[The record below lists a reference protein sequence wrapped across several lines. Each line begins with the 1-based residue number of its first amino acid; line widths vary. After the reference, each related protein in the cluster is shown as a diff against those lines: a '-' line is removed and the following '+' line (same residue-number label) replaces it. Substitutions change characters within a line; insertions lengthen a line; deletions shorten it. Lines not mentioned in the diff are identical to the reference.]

1 MKRILTIIAVSI
13 ISVMFS
19 ANVFAQGGYTVT
31 GVVVDQYGP
40 VIGATILEKDTT
52 NGVSTGLDGDYSIK
66 VSKANSIVVV
76 SCIGYTTQEFVASAV
91 PATVHLVEDSEMLN
105 ETVVIGYG
113 SMSKKELSSSIVQVD
128 KKDFFKGSMNN
139 PMEMLTGKV
148 AGLNISTTQAANPNS
163 SSDLQ
168 IRGATSLNAGNSP
181 LIVIDGVP
189 GGDMRNLAPQDIESM
204 TVLKDAASAAIY
216 GTRGANG
223 VILITTRKGSND
235 EAGTAHVTY
244 DSYFASNFAKKPLAV
259 LTPDEWVRSR
269 RGNDYG
275 ARTVWYDELLRD
287 FSFDLNQYLAVDGST
302 KKGSYNASLNY
313 KKATGVDLVDARE
326 EFAGRAAVEQK
337 IIKDII
343 TLGVNLNA
351 RRVNETYGDDGQFNN
366 ALSLNPT
373 YPIKNEDGTWYQPTS
388 PTGARN
394 PVEAMLNKTANG
406 QRLYLMSTAFV
417 TANLFKNEHHNLNTT
432 LTYNLNYNDYKS
444 QSYLPSDSGSSYW
457 GGYTGEASV
466 SYSKNW
472 TNQVEWVTNYSMH
485 INDHHIAAVA
495 GYSYQESN
503 GESLS
508 ANNKDFAYDSIL
520 YNDLGS
526 GTYMKKD
533 GEVGMGSSKSISKVI
548 GVFARVNYNWKN
560 ILMASASIRREGATS
575 FGENH
580 KWGNFPAV
588 SVAWEIANMGFM
600 KEATWVNSLKPRVS
614 YGVTGRRGGSN
625 QARPTYSANG
635 MYFMDNEW
643 IQGYRPATNPNP
655 DLAWEKLIAVN
666 FGIDFAM
673 FDSRLRGS
681 IDLYDRQS
689 KDLLYN
695 YTAPQPPFLY
705 SSILVNVG
713 TTENMG
719 VELSLDGDIIRKK
732 DFSWTSGVN
741 ASFGV
746 SKIKT
751 LSNQI
756 YNTSYIEMG
765 SKGGVG
771 SSEYFFRYEEGT
783 KIGQMYGYEAAG
795 VNEAGELLVYD
806 NDGNTVTAASAN
818 PAYKRAIGNTAP
830 KVFLSWN
837 NTLTYKGFDLNIF
850 FNGAMGYEIFNN
862 RKYGM
867 GLRGLGSDNVYRTA
881 YTKDA
886 DVKTAGG
893 VISSFFLERGDY
905 FKLQSVTLGYS
916 FRPKNRDILQSLRVF
931 LSAKNLYTFT
941 GYSGTDPSLVGSNG
955 LTPGID
961 NGGGYPD
968 AAVTTLGLTL
978 TF

>member
-1 MKRILTIIAVSI
+1 MTILIAAVTSVILSASVS
-13 ISVMFS
+13 
-19 ANVFAQGGYTVT
+19 AQGGYTVK

-40 VIGATILEKDTT
+40 VIGATILEEGTT
-52 NGVSTGLDGDYSIK
+52 NGASTGIDGDYSVT
-66 VSKANSIVVV
+66 VSSKNATVVI
-76 SCIGYTTQEFVASAV
+76 SCIGYSSQTFVASAV
-91 PATVHLVEDSEMLN
+91 PATVTLLEDSQMLE

-113 SMSKKELSSSIVQVD
+113 SLSKKELSSSVVQVD
-128 KKDFFKGSMNN
+128 KKDFFQGSMNN

-148 AGLNISTTQAANPNS
+148 AGLNISTSQAANPNG

-244 DSYFASNFAKKPLAV
+244 DGYFAVNTAKEPLAV
-259 LTPDEWVRSR
+259 LTPDEWVRAR

-275 ARTVWYDELLRD
+275 YRTNWYKELLRD
-287 FSFDLNQYLAVDGST
+287 FSYDTNHYIAVDGSS
-302 KKGSYNASLNY
+302 KKGSYNASANY

-326 EFAGRAAVEQK
+326 EFGARAAVEQK
-337 IIKDII
+337 LIKDII
-343 TLGVNLNA
+343 TLNVNLNA
-351 RRVNETYGDDGQFNN
+351 RRVNETYGDDGQFGN

-373 YPIKNEDGTWYQPTS
+373 YPIKNEDGSWYQPTS

-406 QRLYLMSTAFV
+406 QRLYLMANAGITAK
-417 TANLFKNEHHNLNTT
+417 LFTNENHNLTT
-432 LTYNLNYNDYKS
+432 SLNYSLNYNDYKT
-444 QSYLPSDSGSSYW
+444 QSYLPSTSGSSYW
-457 GGYTGEASV
+457 GGYQGEASM

-472 TNQVEWVTNYSMH
+472 TNQVEWLVNYSMH
-485 INDHHIAAVA
+485 MGDHHIQAVA
-495 GYSYQESN
+495 GYSYQDSN
-503 GESLS
+503 SEGLN
-508 ANNKDFAYDSIL
+508 ANNKNFAYDSIL

-526 GTYMKKD
+526 GTYMKEE
-533 GEVGMGSSKSISKVI
+533 GQTGMGSSKSISKVI
-548 GVFARVNYNWKN
+548 GVFGRVNYNWKN
-560 ILMASASIRREGATS
+560 LIMASVSYRREGATN
-575 FGENH
+575 FGPNN
-580 KWGNFPAV
+580 KWGNFPAA
-588 SVAWEIANMGFM
+588 SVAWEMKNMSFLQDVD
-600 KEATWVNSLKPRVS
+600 AVNSLKPRVS

-625 QARPTYSANG
+625 QSRPTYSANG
-635 MYFMDNEW
+635 MYYIGGEW
-643 IQGYRPATNPNP
+643 VQGYRPATNPNP
-655 DLAWEKLIAVN
+655 DLSWEKLVSWN
-666 FGIDFAM
+666 VGLDFE
-673 FDSRLRGS
+673 FFESRLRGS
-681 IDLYDRQS
+681 LDLFDRQS

-719 VELSLDGDIIRKK
+719 IELSLNGDIFRTK
-732 DFSWTSGVN
+732 DFTWTTGVN
-741 ASFGV
+741 LSVGY

-756 YNTSYIEMG
+756 YNASYIEMG
-765 SKGGVG
+765 AKGGVG

-783 KIGQMYGYEAAG
+783 RIGQMWGYQAAG
-795 VNEAGELLVYD
+795 VNEAGELLVLD
-806 NDGNTVTAASAN
+806 NEGNTVPAAKAK
-818 PAYKRAIGNTAP
+818 PEYKRVIGNTSP
-830 KVFLSWN
+830 LSYISWN
-837 NTLTYKGFDLNIF
+837 NTFRYKGFDLNIF
-850 FNGAMGYEIFNN
+850 FNGALGYQIFNN

-867 GLRGLGSDNVYRTA
+867 GLSGLGSDNVYRTA
-881 YTKDA
+881 YTTDK

-893 VISSFFLERGDY
+893 VISSYFLERGDHL
-905 FKLQSVTLGYS
+905 KLQSVTLGYN
-916 FRPKNRDILQSLRVF
+916 FRPKNREILQSLRVF
-931 LSAKNLYTFT
+931 VSGKNLYTIT
-941 GYSGTDPSLVGSNG
+941 GYKGSDPSLVGTNG

-961 NGGGYPD
+961 NAGGYPD
-968 AAVTTLGLTL
+968 AIVTTLGVTL

>member
-1 MKRILTIIAVSI
+1 MKRILTIFAVLIA
-13 ISVMFS
+13 SVMFS
-19 ANVFAQGGYTVT
+19 ANVFAQGEYTVK

-40 VIGATILEKDTT
+40 VIGATVLEKNTT
-52 NGVSTGLDGDYSIK
+52 NGTSTGLDGDYTIK
-66 VSKANSIVVV
+66 VSSANAIVVV
-76 SCIGYTTQEFVASAV
+76 SCIGYTTQEFAANAV
-91 PATVHLVEDSEMLN
+91 PATVLLAEDSEMLS

-113 SMSKKELSSSIVQVD
+113 SLSKKELSSSIVQVD

-163 SSDLQ
+163 SSDMQ

-244 DSYFASNFAKKPLAV
+244 DSYVASNFAKKPLAV

-287 FSFDLNQYLAVDGST
+287 FSYDMNQYIAVDGST
-302 KKGSYNASLNY
+302 KKGSYNASINY
-313 KKATGVDLVDARE
+313 KNATGVDLVDARE
-326 EFAGRAAVEQK
+326 EFGGRAAVEQK
-337 IIKDII
+337 ILKDYI
-343 TLGVNLNA
+343 TLGVSLNE
-351 RRVNETYGDDGQFNN
+351 RRVNETYGDDGQFGN

-373 YPIKNEDGTWYQPTS
+373 YPIKNADGSWYQPTS

-406 QRLYLMSTAFV
+406 QRLYFMGTTFITAK
-417 TANLFKNEHHNLNTT
+417 LFQNDHQNLNTT

-444 QSYLPSDSGSSYW
+444 QSYLPSTSGSSYW
-457 GGYTGEASV
+457 GGYTGEASM

-472 TNQVEWVTNYSMH
+472 TNQVEWVANYSLH
-485 INDHHIAAVA
+485 LDAHHIQAVA

-503 GESLS
+503 SESLS
-508 ANNKDFAYDSIL
+508 ANNKNFAYDSIL

-526 GTYMKKD
+526 GTYIKD
-533 GEVGMGSSKSISKVI
+533 GLAGMGSSKSISKVI
-548 GVFARVNYNWKN
+548 GVFTRVNYNWNN

-575 FGENH
+575 FGANH

-588 SVAWEIANMGFM
+588 SVAWEMANMDFM
-600 KEATWVNSLKPRVS
+600 SATRGWLDSFKPRVS
-614 YGVTGRRGGSN
+614 YGVTGRRGGAN
-625 QARPTYSANG
+625 QSRPTYSANG
-635 MYFMDNEW
+635 MYLVGGEW
-643 IQGYRPATNPNP
+643 VQGYRPANNPNP
-655 DLAWEKLIAVN
+655 DLAWEKLVAVN
-666 FGIDFAM
+666 FGVDFAM
-673 FDSRLRGS
+673 FNNRLRGS
-681 IDLYDRQS
+681 VDIYDRQS

-705 SSILVNVG
+705 DSILVNVG
-713 TTENMG
+713 TTENIG
-719 VELSLDGDIIRKK
+719 AEISLDGDIIKKK
-732 DFSWTSGVN
+732 DFGWTAGVN
-741 ASFGV
+741 AAFGT

-806 NDGNTVTAASAN
+806 NDGGVVTAASAN
-818 PAYKRAIGNTAP
+818 PSFKRAIGNTAP
-830 KVFLSWN
+830 KMFLSIN
-837 NTLTYKGFDLNIF
+837 NTFRYKNFDLNVF
-850 FNGAMGYEIFNN
+850 MNGAMGYVIFNN

-881 YTKDA
+881 YTTDK

-893 VISSFFLERGDY
+893 VISSYFLERGDHL
-905 FKLQSVTLGYS
+905 KLQSVTLGYS
-916 FRPKNRDILQSLRVF
+916 LYPQNRDLIQSVRVF

-941 GYSGTDPSLVGSNG
+941 GYKGTDPSLVGSNG